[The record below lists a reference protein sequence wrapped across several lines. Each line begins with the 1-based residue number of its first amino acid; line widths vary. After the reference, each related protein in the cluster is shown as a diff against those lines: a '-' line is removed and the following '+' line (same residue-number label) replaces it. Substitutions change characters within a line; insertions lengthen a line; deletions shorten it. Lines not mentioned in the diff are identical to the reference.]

1 MCLSILKHILSGR
14 HHIMEKRLLC
24 GEEVSLLGFGA
35 MRLPTQEDGTI
46 DRVKAGRLVDT
57 LYQNGVN
64 YFDTA
69 YVYHQGESEE
79 FLGEALR
86 KYPRDSFYLATKT
99 PGHLINPDY
108 DPVEAFERQL
118 WRCETDYFDFYLLHN
133 VMESSLPTYTD
144 PDLRVM
150 DYLLEQKAKGHI
162 RHLGISSHGQ
172 LPMLERYM
180 KAYGKEIEFVQLQIN
195 YLDWSLQQA
204 KEKYELIT
212 NLGLPIIVMEPC
224 RGGSLAALD
233 AANEQKM
240 KTLRPQ
246 DSVPSWAFRFVGS
259 LPNVSVVLSGMSSME
274 QVEDNLKTFCHFERL
289 SETEQALLADIAR
302 SMMDIV
308 PCTACRYCC
317 DGCPVQLDIPY
328 LLKIYNDAK
337 FSPTVMNGM
346 LINALPKEA
355 QPAACIG
362 CGACAQVCP
371 QHIDI
376 PAALADLTKI
386 IAEGPDW
393 AKVSAERLKL
403 DRK

>member
-1 MCLSILKHILSGR
+1 MVGGLYSGR
-14 HHIMEKRLLC
+14 C
-24 GEEVSLLGFGA
+24 
-35 MRLPTQEDGTI
+35 
-46 DRVKAGRLVDT
+46 
-57 LYQNGVN
+57 
-64 YFDTA
+64 
-69 YVYHQGESEE
+69 
-79 FLGEALR
+79 
-86 KYPRDSFYLATKT
+86 
-99 PGHLINPDY
+99 
-108 DPVEAFERQL
+108 
-118 WRCETDYFDFYLLHN
+118 
-133 VMESSLPTYTD
+133 YT
-144 PDLRVM
+144 
-150 DYLLEQKAKGHI
+150 G
-162 RHLGISSHGQ
+162 
-172 LPMLERYM
+172 
-180 KAYGKEIEFVQLQIN
+180 
-195 YLDWSLQQA
+195 
-204 KEKYELIT
+204 
-212 NLGLPIIVMEPC
+212 
-224 RGGSLAALD
+224 RGGRLAALD
-233 AANEQKM
+233 ADNEQKM

-246 DSVPSWAFRFVGS
+246 DSVPSWAFRFAGS

-274 QVEDNLKTFCHFERL
+274 QVEDNLKTFCHFEQL

-393 AKVSAERLKL
+393 AKVSAERLKR

>member
-1 MCLSILKHILSGR
+1 M
-14 HHIMEKRLLC
+14 
-24 GEEVSLLGFGA
+24 
-35 MRLPTQEDGTI
+35 
-46 DRVKAGRLVDT
+46 
-57 LYQNGVN
+57 
-64 YFDTA
+64 
-69 YVYHQGESEE
+69 
-79 FLGEALR
+79 
-86 KYPRDSFYLATKT
+86 
-99 PGHLINPDY
+99 
-108 DPVEAFERQL
+108 
-118 WRCETDYFDFYLLHN
+118 
-133 VMESSLPTYTD
+133 
-144 PDLRVM
+144 
-150 DYLLEQKAKGHI
+150 
-162 RHLGISSHGQ
+162 
-172 LPMLERYM
+172 
-180 KAYGKEIEFVQLQIN
+180 
-195 YLDWSLQQA
+195 
-204 KEKYELIT
+204 
-212 NLGLPIIVMEPC
+212 
-224 RGGSLAALD
+224 AALD